1 MLSKKAVIGKV
12 FEIRTGKGLA
22 YFQCTHHDE
31 TMGPLIRVLPGVYE
45 ARPANLPELVS
56 GPHQFVT
63 FYPVRHAE
71 AGGELTVVREC
82 PIPDFASQFPLMRLQ
97 SLPNQATGEAGQWW
111 LHDGM
116 REWKIGK
123 LPDDLKALP
132 ERMIMS
138 AQSLM
143 ARIDQGWTLER
154 AAEFEAAAKRR
165 AEAARRN
172 QGPTVDEDENGV
184 EHYLYFPT
192 RDAADKAST
201 DQSLHGFSFESRLG
215 GDGINWLLLVK
226 HRAVRN
232 TDILAAR
239 DQLEALAVRF
249 GGAYDGW
256 QAAV

>member
-63 FYPVRHAE
+63 FFAARHHE
-71 AGGELTVVREC
+71 KSGEVSIVGDF
-82 PIPDFASQFPLMRLQ
+82 PIPAFAARFPLMRIVGLEDPQ
-97 SLPNQATGEAGQWW
+97 TGIVKRCSLFDGTSTWRADEAG
-111 LHDGM
+111 
-116 REWKIGK
+116 
-123 LPDDLKALP
+123 LKATHLP
-132 ERMIMS
+132 IKEIWTWK
-138 AQSLM
+138 LLID
-143 ARIDQGWTLER
+143 RIDQGWTLER

-232 TDILAAR
+232 TDILSAR
-239 DQLEALAVRF
+239 DQLEALAARF